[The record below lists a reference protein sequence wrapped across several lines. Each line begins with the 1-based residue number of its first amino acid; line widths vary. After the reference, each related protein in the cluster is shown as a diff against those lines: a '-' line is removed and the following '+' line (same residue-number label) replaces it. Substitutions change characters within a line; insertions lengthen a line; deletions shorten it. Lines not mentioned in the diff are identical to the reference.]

1 MMTYALSPSQAGQL
15 AARGRVLLRRRQ
27 ITVHQAAL
35 LDAMLWGA
43 RRPGSGIL
51 TASLKVLARLA
62 GQGRSTVAE
71 GIKRLAE
78 LGLIS
83 KIKRRARVVW
93 GGSVAS
99 RQIANAY
106 VLRAEDTESGCRTA
120 KIKPQTITYILESP
134 GSAQQAA
141 QEALAARRRQ
151 VERDLFRN
159 EGKKPFSYSKL
170 VSDIQ
175 KYSNSFV

>member
-1 MMTYALSPSQAGQL
+1 M
-15 AARGRVLLRRRQ
+15 
-27 ITVHQAAL
+27 
-35 LDAMLWGA
+35 
-43 RRPGSGIL
+43 L

-83 KIKRRARVVW
+83 KIRRRVRVVW
-93 GGSVAS
+93 GAIAS

-106 VLRAEDTESGCRTA
+106 VLQADDTESGKRTA
-120 KIKPQTITYILESP
+120 EIKPQTIISVLRTP
-134 GSAQQAA
+134 TPTQRAA

-151 VERDLFRN
+151 IERNLLRVA
-159 EGKKPFSYSKL
+159 EGRSFPDMQKCSNNL
-170 VSDIQ
+170 V
-175 KYSNSFV
+175 

>member
-1 MMTYALSPSQAGQL
+1 MTYALSPSQAGQL
-15 AARGRVLLRRRQ
+15 AARGRMLLRRRQ

-35 LDAMLWGA
+35 LDAMLWSA
-43 RRPGSGIL
+43 RRPGSAML

-83 KIKRRARVVW
+83 KIRRRARVVW

-106 VLRAEDTESGCRTA
+106 VLWAEDTESGKRTA
-120 KIKPQTITYILESP
+120 EIKPQNIIYEVRTPSTAQRAAAETLKRVTESRLQALW
-134 GSAQQAA
+134 GTSHGHIRQAQ
-141 QEALAARRRQ
+141 
-151 VERDLFRN
+151 
-159 EGKKPFSYSKL
+159 
-170 VSDIQ
+170 
-175 KYSNSFV
+175 

>member
-1 MMTYALSPSQAGQL
+1 MQRV
-15 AARGRVLLRRRQ
+15 AACWCVDAILRFNGRAPRCY
-27 ITVHQAAL
+27 
-35 LDAMLWGA
+35 LWSA
-43 RRPGSGIL
+43 RHPGSGML

-83 KIKRRARVVW
+83 KIKRRVRVIW

-106 VLRAEDTESGCRTA
+106 VLRPESTESGKRTA
-120 KIKPQTITYILESP
+120 EKKPQNILYEVMPPTTVQKAAAEALQSVTERRLRALWGSTHGKMSP
-134 GSAQQAA
+134 GC
-141 QEALAARRRQ
+141 R
-151 VERDLFRN
+151 
-159 EGKKPFSYSKL
+159 
-170 VSDIQ
+170 
-175 KYSNSFV
+175 

>member
-1 MMTYALSPSQAGQL
+1 MTYALSPSQAGLL
-15 AARGRVLLRRRQ
+15 AARGRVLLRQHQ
-27 ITVHQAAL
+27 ITTHQAAL
-35 LDAMLWGA
+35 LDAMLWSA
-43 RRPGSGIL
+43 RRPGSAML

-83 KIKRRARVVW
+83 KIRRRVRVAW
-93 GGSVAS
+93 GGSIAS

-106 VLRAEDTESGCRTA
+106 VLRAEDTESGKQTA
-120 KIKPQTITYILESP
+120 KIKPQVIISILSNP
-134 GSAQQAA
+134 GPTQRAA

-151 VERDLFRN
+151 IEEDLLRK
-159 EGKKPFSYSKL
+159 GRGRIISA
-170 VSDIQ
+170 
-175 KYSNSFV
+175 

>member
-1 MMTYALSPSQAGQL
+1 VPFLPAERKTMTYALSPSQAGQL

-27 ITVHQAAL
+27 ITTHQAAL
-35 LDAMLWGA
+35 LDAMLWSA
-43 RRPGSGIL
+43 RRPGSAML

-83 KIKRRARVVW
+83 KIRRRARVVW

-106 VLRAEDTESGCRTA
+106 VLRAEDTESGGRPA
-120 KIKPQTITYILESP
+120 EIKPQTIISILESP
-134 GSAQQAA
+134 GPAQRAA

-151 VERDLFRN
+151 IEGDLLRHSR
-159 EGKKPFSYSKL
+159 GRTLSA
-170 VSDIQ
+170 
-175 KYSNSFV
+175 